1 MKNKI
6 KRRRIIIRRKRI
18 KKIKRRRRRSIER
31 RKDINI
37 NLHLKMKKL
46 AMLLKMIINLLI
58 FHVVTVMTNAIVYA
72 KKLKTV
78 TWNTKNAV
86 LIMVENV

>member
-1 MKNKI
+1 
-6 KRRRIIIRRKRI
+6 
-18 KKIKRRRRRSIER
+18 
-31 RKDINI
+31 
-37 NLHLKMKKL
+37 MKKL
-46 AMLLKMIINLLI
+46 AILLKMIINLLI